1 MCCTLNEGDMSK
13 WSFSMEEIYVE
24 ITKNQ
29 LVACGFKGE
38 MNVPPLGDSTILGY
52 EAFIDPANQ
61 YTFIVST
68 GDTINMSIWAAHLE
82 LHPNSYVD
90 ISVIEGKFRPKA
102 VLNGKLAVKTKKVEL
117 ADVEF
122 EELTITPE
130 APYIKAKTFSFGSEF
145 AEQKLGN
152 FPIAITDIGMTN
164 VDDRTGLKFNLKLN
178 LVKESS
184 GGFAGET
191 GLTLFAKSY
200 EENERQRWKYDGLEV
215 HKIAIDIDQGAFKLK
230 GSAQF
235 YKNDQVYGDGFSGN
249 IEAEFSK
256 LPKLSA
262 TAIFGNVGGLRYF
275 YADAMANF
283 NSGLPVFGG
292 MYLYGLGG
300 GIYHHMSQLGWDEKA
315 PGTIG
320 QTASGIIY
328 KPDKNTLF
336 GFKATVAMGLKSKEL
351 FNGDLTFEMAF
362 NSSCGVNL
370 IALRGNGY
378 FMTPPEEGG
387 GMDKLIDKTKD
398 IAKGKDPNDK
408 TKKDKDPG
416 RSSLYAYVD
425 LRMDFQENIF
435 HGVLGTYINLPG
447 GILQGIGPGGKAG
460 EAVIHFAK
468 DEWYIW
474 VGTPTDRFGLKALN
488 FAQLDA
494 YFVMGTKI
502 PASPPPPAKVSE
514 ILGGIDLDYM
524 ANENAIGEGKG
535 IGFGAGLQ
543 ISTGRK
549 TLGPFYAEFDAGAG
563 FDVMLKNYGNVFC
576 KGQSSPLGVNGWYA
590 NGQIWAYLEGA
601 IGIKVDIWGIKGN
614 YEILQI
620 GAAAVLQAK
629 LPNPFWMRG
638 VIGGRYSILGG
649 LVSGNCR
656 FQFEIGEEC
665 EIVGGGSPVQT
676 IQVISEAT
684 PGDAA
689 TDVNVFNAAQAIF
702 NMPIDKEFQLKDMDN
717 KTISFKIQLDHFRVK
732 DGAQILQGDLEWNA
746 EKDVVA
752 FNSYE
757 ILPPEKKL
765 TLEVQVS
772 FKEKKNGSWQT
783 VTDNGKTVT
792 EVLKTTFTTGK
803 APDYIPISNVKYSYP
818 LPMMFNYYQNETDI
832 GYIQLDKGQEYLFK
846 PGKEWKQIGRF
857 VDKQGN
863 KHEFNFTYNASQHKV
878 DFKRPGNL
886 QNNTIYS
893 FELVNVPAQEKA
905 AIDKNVT
912 AKIDKKNLVEGNE
925 STIEIKTKE
934 ADGTLNIL
942 DEKNIFE
949 THFRTSLFNT
959 FILKVDNLQ
968 KDKGNKWMLQSFV
981 HLLYIGI
988 DDGEIFDDYEVNGSQ
1003 NIMPIIQFENNLEN
1017 KTWYKP
1023 HIYPYLYENYPLAN
1037 TIRVTLRN
1045 EDPIGVPPIH
1055 TMKIGMVKNTR
1066 NLNENDIKYG
1076 ASDIS
1081 LGASSFQSSLV
1092 KYASQDYGDLATQVA
1107 ARYWSGYEINSKMEH
1122 IITYPF
1128 QAVKKGDYKF
1138 KIQYT
1143 LPGLS
1148 KITSS
1153 KELVIVI
1160 D

>member
-1 MCCTLNEGDMSK
+1 
-13 WSFSMEEIYVE
+13 
-24 ITKNQ
+24 
-29 LVACGFKGE
+29 
-38 MNVPPLGDSTILGY
+38 
-52 EAFIDPANQ
+52 
-61 YTFIVST
+61 
-68 GDTINMSIWAAHLE
+68 
-82 LHPNSYVD
+82 
-90 ISVIEGKFRPKA
+90 
-102 VLNGKLAVKTKKVEL
+102 
-117 ADVEF
+117 
-122 EELTITPE
+122 
-130 APYIKAKTFSFGSEF
+130 
-145 AEQKLGN
+145 
-152 FPIAITDIGMTN
+152 
-164 VDDRTGLKFNLKLN
+164 
-178 LVKESS
+178 
-184 GGFAGET
+184 
-191 GLTLFAKSY
+191 
-200 EENERQRWKYDGLEV
+200 
-215 HKIAIDIDQGAFKLK
+215 
-230 GSAQF
+230 
-235 YKNDQVYGDGFSGN
+235 
-249 IEAEFSK
+249 
-256 LPKLSA
+256 
-262 TAIFGNVGGLRYF
+262 
-275 YADAMANF
+275 
-283 NSGLPVFGG
+283 
-292 MYLYGLGG
+292 
-300 GIYHHMSQLGWDEKA
+300 
-315 PGTIG
+315 
-320 QTASGIIY
+320 
-328 KPDKNTLF
+328 
-336 GFKATVAMGLKSKEL
+336 
-351 FNGDLTFEMAF
+351 
-362 NSSCGVNL
+362 
-370 IALRGNGY
+370 
-378 FMTPPEEGG
+378 
-387 GMDKLIDKTKD
+387 
-398 IAKGKDPNDK
+398 
-408 TKKDKDPG
+408 
-416 RSSLYAYVD
+416 
-425 LRMDFQENIF
+425 MDFQENIF

-832 GYIQLDKGQEYLFK
+832 GYIQLDKGQ
-846 PGKEWKQIGRF
+846 
-857 VDKQGN
+857 
-863 KHEFNFTYNASQHKV
+863 
-878 DFKRPGNL
+878 
-886 QNNTIYS
+886 
-893 FELVNVPAQEKA
+893 
-905 AIDKNVT
+905 
-912 AKIDKKNLVEGNE
+912 
-925 STIEIKTKE
+925 
-934 ADGTLNIL
+934 
-942 DEKNIFE
+942 
-949 THFRTSLFNT
+949 
-959 FILKVDNLQ
+959 
-968 KDKGNKWMLQSFV
+968 
-981 HLLYIGI
+981 
-988 DDGEIFDDYEVNGSQ
+988 
-1003 NIMPIIQFENNLEN
+1003 
-1017 KTWYKP
+1017 
-1023 HIYPYLYENYPLAN
+1023 
-1037 TIRVTLRN
+1037 
-1045 EDPIGVPPIH
+1045 GVLI
-1055 TMKIGMVKNTR
+1055 
-1066 NLNENDIKYG
+1066 
-1076 ASDIS
+1076 
-1081 LGASSFQSSLV
+1081 
-1092 KYASQDYGDLATQVA
+1092 
-1107 ARYWSGYEINSKMEH
+1107 
-1122 IITYPF
+1122 
-1128 QAVKKGDYKF
+1128 
-1138 KIQYT
+1138 
-1143 LPGLS
+1143 
-1148 KITSS
+1148 
-1153 KELVIVI
+1153 
-1160 D
+1160 